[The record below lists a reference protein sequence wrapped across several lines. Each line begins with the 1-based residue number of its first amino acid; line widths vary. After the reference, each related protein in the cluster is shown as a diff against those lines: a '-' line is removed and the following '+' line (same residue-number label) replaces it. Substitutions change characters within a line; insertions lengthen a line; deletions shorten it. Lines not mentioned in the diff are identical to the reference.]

1 MIPRYLCF
9 SMTWNIPQWIQM
21 RSRFRIDFWNPWK
34 VWVASDVQT
43 NCRIMLVH
51 WHHQSYVLFWQLNN
65 LIWWHVYGSVCACG
79 LMLFVSWTNSC
90 WWLQLTSRWRKMVRK
105 LDGHSSQNGWDSATK
120 IVRRSVRWKY
130 SFPASTQLAFNPQK
144 NMCRFCVNHNIIR
157 ITEPT
162 CLGFNTLT
170 HLSHPVSISAKSCVH
185 ICQIGAR

>member
-1 MIPRYLCF
+1 
-9 SMTWNIPQWIQM
+9 MTWNIPQWIQM
-21 RSRFRIDFWNPWK
+21 SSTFGIDFWNPWK

-51 WHHQSYVLFWQLNN
+51 WHHQCYVLFYELNN

-79 LMLFVSWTNSC
+79 LMLLFHGRIHVGGYSWHQGGGNWFETFVPEWVGFRDQNSE
-90 WWLQLTSRWRKMVRK
+90 TVKG
-105 LDGHSSQNGWDSATK
+105 D
-120 IVRRSVRWKY
+120 RSVRWKY
-130 SFPASTQLAFNPQK
+130 SFPASTQLNSLQPPK
-144 NMCRFCVNHNIIR
+144 TCVNHNIIR

-170 HLSHPVSISAKSCVH
+170 HLSHPVSTSAKSCVH